1 MWYEMKS
8 CHWYDALHVLPSHK
22 FCETFADLR
31 STIEAFKT
39 KWDLDRSAPREG
51 SDDGDSDCDLADLEL
66 EEPVAAEGTEVAQL
80 QNDQHDNS
88 ESQNESPSA
97 TLRRKNQEGTGDDL
111 QLDINGDFDS
121 LCVTNPSQASLPD
134 LDMSEWS
141 QELLQQEVPT
151 DTSSPDDSDL
161 PTKKGSR
168 WRRRKLLSPI

>member
-22 FCETFADLR
+22 FCETFSDLR

-51 SDDGDSDCDLADLEL
+51 SDDGNSDCDLADLEL

-88 ESQNESPSA
+88 ESLNESPSA
-97 TLRRKNQEGTGDDL
+97 TLRHKTKKAP
-111 QLDINGDFDS
+111 
-121 LCVTNPSQASLPD
+121 VSLPD

-151 DTSSPDDSDL
+151 ETSSPDESNL
-161 PTKKGSR
+161 PTKKG
-168 WRRRKLLSPI
+168 KQMEAKETTVTNLDVLNLPAT

>member
-22 FCETFADLR
+22 FCETFSDLR

-51 SDDGDSDCDLADLEL
+51 SDDGNSDCDLADLEL
-66 EEPVAAEGTEVAQL
+66 EEPVAAE
-80 QNDQHDNS
+80 
-88 ESQNESPSA
+88 
-97 TLRRKNQEGTGDDL
+97 EGTGDDL
-111 QLDINGDFDS
+111 QLDINVDFDG
-121 LCVTNPSQASLPD
+121 LCVTNPSQVSLPD

-151 DTSSPDDSDL
+151 ETSSPDESNL
-161 PTKKGSR
+161 PTKKG
-168 WRRRKLLSPI
+168 KQMEAKETTVTNLDVLNLPAT